1 MKRILYLTDLYYEAN
16 GRVYS
21 EEDLYIISRLKS
33 QFEITIAHPQE
44 AIPLLE
50 ETDLVVFRNT
60 GPVLGY
66 ADYFREFL
74 NAVNQKNILSFNSFD
89 GKADIKGKEYLLQL
103 TDLDFPVILTIED
116 PNELYRLGHHEKYVL
131 KLKNGADSIGMQ
143 IVSKQ
148 ELRQMDVRGMLIQPY
163 VDFEYE
169 VSFYYLNN
177 EFQYALYAPSSDK
190 RWDLAAYEP
199 TIEDLDFSEKFIMWN
214 DMDHGITRVD
224 ACRLKNGSLRL
235 VELEDLNPYL
245 SIDRLNDEKRE
256 RFLKN
261 LTGAFEKLT
270 SKELEK
276 Y

>member
-33 QFEITIAHPQE
+33 RFEITIAHPQE
-44 AIPLLE
+44 AIPLLD

-66 ADYFREFL
+66 VDYFGEFL
-74 NAVNQKNILSFNSFD
+74 NAVKQKNILSFNSFN

-103 TDLDFPVILTIED
+103 TDMDYPVIPTIND
-116 PNELYRLGHHEKYVL
+116 LGELYRLGVHEKYVL
-131 KLKNGADSIGMQ
+131 KLMNGADSIGME
-143 IVSKQ
+143 IAGRK
-148 ELRQMDVRGMLIQPY
+148 ELGKIDMKGKLIQPY
-163 VDFEYE
+163 IEFEYE

-177 EFQYALYAPSSDK
+177 DFQYALYAPSSDK

-199 TIEDLDFSEKFIMWN
+199 TPEDLEFSEKFIRWN

-224 ACRLKNGSLRL
+224 ACRLKDGTLRL

-261 LTGAFEKLT
+261 LTGVFSELT
-270 SKELEK
+270 SKQLEN